1 MKTSGEVGQK
11 LKQLRFRH
19 IKRVLK
25 KALRVAPSTCA
36 HNKTVEVDSSKAR
49 VGLCCCPELTLGVCD
64 EVLGDRSKD
73 CPSWKALHSKE
84 ELKQELK
91 DTFES
96 SPVSEISRLYPDV
109 ATLMWVL
116 TDSEDPRESLMPG
129 ATLVGSLGGV
139 LIWADTP
146 EEAAAAQA
154 TLDLLTSNI
163 QQNEPS
169 SWFRRVFPW

>member
-1 MKTSGEVGQK
+1 MKTSGEVSQK

-25 KALRVAPSTCA
+25 KALRRAPSTCV
-36 HNKTVEVDSSKAR
+36 HNKAVEITSSNER
-49 VGLCCCPELTLGVCD
+49 IGLCCCPELTLSVCD
-64 EVLGDRSKD
+64 DVLGDRSNE
-73 CPSWKALHSKE
+73 CSSWIALCEKE
-84 ELKQELK
+84 QLKQELK

-96 SPVSEISRLYPDV
+96 APVSEISRLYPDV

-116 TDSEDPRESLMPG
+116 SESEDPRDSLMPG
-129 ATLVGSLGGV
+129 ATLVGSLGGI

-146 EEAAAAQA
+146 EEANEAQA

-163 QQNEPS
+163 QQKESP
-169 SWFRRVFPW
+169 SWFRRVFRW